1 MSKPYSGVGRLSKWS
16 PRAKRARKPVHV
28 EALVTKLAVEA
39 LVGGVL
45 PRLAWGD
52 EGALDARAAQ
62 PAEHRRPRPD
72 WVRSAGAAE
81 AGSPRGAFGAVSWGL
96 EAPPSS
102 TVDALAP
109 GSSPCRHGRAGCAH
123 AGSPSADTAPSTRAC
138 VRPQARLWRP
148 ASIRSETTS
157 ERRSEARMRADMK
170 RPAPGRTPPARGVST
185 RSPPVSIWRHGLEQ
199 GVTASEQ
206 RTGWRQNSGPDD
218 AWAVG

>member
-1 MSKPYSGVGRLSKWS
+1 MLRHSSRNLPLKLS
-16 PRAKRARKPVHV
+16 
-28 EALVTKLAVEA
+28 LV
-39 LVGGVL
+39 GVL

-62 PAEHRRPRPD
+62 PAEHISPDLIGSGRRVRPRPA
-72 WVRSAGAAE
+72 R
-81 AGSPRGAFGAVSWGL
+81 R
-96 EAPPSS
+96 EAPS
-102 TVDALAP
+102 AP
-109 GSSPCRHGRAGCAH
+109 FLGDLRPRRLPQSMRSPPAHRHAVTAEQGCAH

-185 RSPPVSIWRHGLEQ
+185 RSPPVSIWRHGFEQ